1 MAKSFVARQSELQMD
16 RDKEREKAKKLRV
29 PSKALVIFIRQLAI
43 MLRSGIPV
51 TYALDTLSN
60 QPDSKVLGQV
70 VARLSKMLGEGHKL
84 SHAMGFFP
92 GIFDQVFIS
101 MVAIGEE
108 SGQLDTTLD
117 RLATWRERDF
127 ELVRMVKGALSYPMF
142 ILMLTGTLTFF
153 LFYSILPNFL
163 HIFEEMK
170 METPL
175 ITKITMGITNA
186 SQNPGV
192 WLIATAIGVALYGL
206 FREQWKT
213 EEGRIR
219 IFTALHEVPVAGYLV
234 RITTISRFAG
244 AIETLLESGLG
255 LQKTLKLGGMSSG
268 SPIVQKASE
277 ELVERVR
284 DGEQLSEYIMMR
296 VDLFPGSFAQ
306 YVATGEETSQ
316 VAKMMGEAARMMDE
330 DVGYKVE
337 ALGATLEPFLLG
349 IVAFI
354 VGFVLLSIFVPL
366 YGHIGSL
373 GN

>member
-1 MAKSFVARQSELQMD
+1 MD

-29 PSKALVIFIRQLAI
+29 PSKALVIFIRQLSI

-60 QPDSKVLGQV
+60 QPDSRVLGQV

-84 SHAMGFFP
+84 SHAMSHFP
-92 GIFDQVFIS
+92 GIFDQVFVA

-108 SGQLDTTLD
+108 SGQLDVTLA
-117 RLATWRERDF
+117 RLAGWRERDF

-142 ILMLTGTLTFF
+142 ILGLTATLTFF

-163 HIFEEMK
+163 RIFEEMK
-170 METPL
+170 VETPL
-175 ITKITMGITNA
+175 ITKITMGLTNA
-186 SQNPGV
+186 AQNPGV
-192 WLIATAIGVALYGL
+192 WLIVTAISVAVYGL
-206 FREQWKT
+206 LREQWKT
-213 EEGRIR
+213 EEGQIR
-219 IFTALHEVPVAGYLV
+219 IFSAIHATPIIGYLV
-234 RITTISRFAG
+234 RLTTVSRFAG
-244 AIETLLESGLG
+244 AVQTLMDSGLG
-255 LQKTLKLGGMSSG
+255 LQKTLRLGGLSSG
-268 SPIVQKASE
+268 SPIVAKASE
-277 ELVERVR
+277 ELVQRVQ

-316 VAKMMGEAARMMDE
+316 VARMMGEAARMLDE
-330 DVGYKVE
+330 EVGYKVE
-337 ALGATLEPFLLG
+337 ALGATLEPFLMG
-349 IVAFI
+349 IVAGI

-373 GN
+373 GS